1 MINFASLVKVSLC
14 AARVYIFTQT
24 VFVCPAV
31 VLLHCQCSKTTAFE
45 VRRAS
50 SYCWLA
56 NLRAGS
62 QTRTQPEGSRQSDA
76 DKRYN

>member
-14 AARVYIFTQT
+14 LHFHSQT

-31 VLLHCQCSKTTAFE
+31 VLLHCKTTAFE
-45 VRRAS
+45 ARRAS

-62 QTRTQPEGSRQSDA
+62 QTRTQPEGSRHCDA